1 MKLLENFLQNIFFN
15 QMRCFLPL
23 PLLSASARGV
33 LPLDGEVRAGAV
45 RDPADPLGE
54 RLDDAAG
61 PLPVG
66 VGTGL
71 QARLTPAA
79 QGLGAQPRRRL
90 VSDDRLVESGSQVA

>member
-1 MKLLENFLQNIFFN
+1 
-15 QMRCFLPL
+15 MRCLLPL
-23 PLLSASARGV
+23 PLSAAARGV

-45 RDPADPLGE
+45 RDPADPLCE

-71 QARLTPAA
+71 QARLPPAA
-79 QGLGAQPRRRL
+79 QGLGPQPRRGL
-90 VSDDRLVESGSQVA
+90 VSDGRKTRSENGFCRVA

>member
-1 MKLLENFLQNIFFN
+1 
-15 QMRCFLPL
+15 MRCLLPL
-23 PLLSASARGV
+23 PLSAAARGV

-45 RDPADPLGE
+45 RDPADPLCE

-71 QARLTPAA
+71 QARLPPAP
-79 QGLGAQPRRRL
+79 QGFGTQVFEEL
-90 VSDDRLVESGSQVA
+90 VAV